1 MLACRSCRNLAS
13 AAAVTGSVVCSP
25 FPHCSVVVL
34 QGVTLQ
40 LDIAARVAQCLQ
52 DNFPNCSSLEL
63 MGAYEPGAVM
73 VLASSVR
80 LHRITVENK
89 NSLMVATD
97 NQLLSI
103 LNLPCM
109 RHLQYLMLDFM
120 CDIDDL
126 ITLATS
132 TPIPCLAFNCIT
144 FNMYVTPE
152 RRNELHGL
160 LLGSVND
167 AVQAQPKHLVVKKLF
182 VYSRT
187 LQVVYGNHVL
197 PLLLSLAH
205 CIDHQSVG
213 TLYMNCV
220 DLREP
225 AGCFAHILASFPC
238 VSSTCEKLS
247 SFQQFSA

>member
-1 MLACRSCRNLAS
+1 
-13 AAAVTGSVVCSP
+13 
-25 FPHCSVVVL
+25 
-34 QGVTLQ
+34 
-40 LDIAARVAQCLQ
+40 
-52 DNFPNCSSLEL
+52 